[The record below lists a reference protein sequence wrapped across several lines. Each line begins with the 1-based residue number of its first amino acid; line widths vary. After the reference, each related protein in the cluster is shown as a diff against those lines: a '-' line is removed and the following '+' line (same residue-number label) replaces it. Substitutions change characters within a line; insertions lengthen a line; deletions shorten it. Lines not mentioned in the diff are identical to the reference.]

1 MADTMT
7 TRGLTPAG
15 AFDGLVAAMANG
27 RFPGALLLT
36 APRGEGLPFLL
47 DMAQGLLCQK
57 PSGLEPC
64 GECPDC
70 KRFRTGHA
78 RLYWLLPQVS
88 EEMAQKIEPY
98 GPEFVLRDA
107 WSVAL
112 PPPSAQIPIGGEGT
126 DPTYPMMVAGVR
138 GLAGKLAMSERERRI
153 VLVPF
158 AEQLNQSSSNALL
171 KILEEPPS
179 GVHFLLGA
187 PSPDRVLPTIRS
199 RSTLQNLVPSSHEQ
213 VVAFLRTRKVS
224 EKAAQDAA
232 KRAMGRPREAL
243 EFSSPALE
251 PVRER
256 AREWIGLCR
265 HRDAEKAI
273 GWILAS
279 EELQAKD
286 RRASQLL
293 LETALVELASE
304 VGTTK
309 PEELD
314 LLERIRKG
322 TEQALLDITQ
332 HARPQMAMTGAW
344 LGLHA

>member
-1 MADTMT
+1 MK
-7 TRGLTPAG
+7 RGILPDG
-15 AFDGLVAAMANG
+15 PFDGLQAAVANG
-27 RFPGALLLT
+27 RFPAALLLT
-36 APRGEGLPFLL
+36 APRGEGLPVLL
-47 DMAQGLLCQK
+47 ELAQGLLCAN
-57 PSGLEPC
+57 PAGLEPC
-64 GECPDC
+64 GECAEC

-78 RLYWLLPQVS
+78 RLFWLLPQVS

-98 GPEFVLRDA
+98 GPEQILRDP

-138 GLAGKLAMSERERRI
+138 GLASKLAMAERQRRI

-199 RSTLQNLVPSSHEQ
+199 RSTLQSLPPMPLDHL
-213 VVAFLRTRKVS
+213 VAFLVERKVAP
-224 EKAAQDAA
+224 KVAQDAA
-232 KRAMGRPREAL
+232 RRAMGRPREAL
-243 EFSSPALE
+243 ELSSPSLDA
-251 PVRER
+251 VRER

-265 HRDAEKAI
+265 TRDAEKAL

-286 RRASQLL
+286 RRPSQLL
-293 LETALVELASE
+293 LETALMELSSD
-304 VGTTK
+304 VGSAR
-309 PEELD
+309 PED
-314 LLERIRKG
+314 LETLEQIRKG
-322 TEQALLDITQ
+322 TEQALLDITH
-332 HARPQMAMTGAW
+332 HARPQMALTGAW

>member
-1 MADTMT
+1 MADTM
-7 TRGLTPAG
+7 RQSSISAG
-15 AFDGLVAAMANG
+15 AFGGLAAAAAHG
-27 RFPGALLLT
+27 RFPGALLLV
-36 APRGEGLPFLL
+36 APRGEGLPVLL
-47 DMAQGLLCQK
+47 ELAQGLVCQK
-57 PSGLEPC
+57 PSGLLPC
-64 GECPDC
+64 GECAEC
-70 KRFRTGHA
+70 KRFRSGHP

-98 GPEFVLRDA
+98 GPEHILRDA
-107 WSVAL
+107 WTVAL

-138 GLAGKLAMSERERRI
+138 GLAGKLAMAERERRV

-158 AEQLNQSSSNALL
+158 AEQLNQNSSNALL
-171 KILEEPPS
+171 KILEEPPA

-199 RSTLQNLVPSSHEQ
+199 RSMLQALAPSSHDEM
-213 VVAFLRTRKVS
+213 VAFLRERKIS
-224 EKAAQDAA
+224 EKVAVDAA
-232 KRAMGRPREAL
+232 TRAMGRPRQAL

-251 PVRER
+251 SVRER

-265 HRDAEKAI
+265 TRDAEKAL

-293 LETALVELASE
+293 LETALGELASE
-304 VGTTK
+304 VGTAK
-309 PEELD
+309 AADLD
-314 LLERIRKG
+314 MLERIRKG

-332 HARPQMAMTGAW
+332 HARPQMALTGAW